1 MSSQEGAYAPADFV
15 LEMVGGEPEKKS
27 CFWSDFNGMEQ
38 L

>member
-1 MSSQEGAYAPADFV
+1 MSSQEGAYAPVNFE
-15 LEMVGGEPEKKS
+15 LEMVSGESEKKS